1 MLKPRR
7 RIIRGSKTRR
17 TDIRYLEINRRMA
30 TITQL
35 SSTRNDAG
43 ADWRPSEKEPG
54 ANLTKLETHANSRGS
69 VHPDYREL
77 RESLDHM
84 NLEPVVEEL
93 TTQFGR
99 MGRRP
104 YARRPIVRGL
114 FLMPEEGI
122 TSVSELVRR
131 LGNESNLRA
140 ACGFSEYDPLP
151 SVDTFR
157 RVRRD
162 MEAMGEEVE
171 SRIME
176 VLEQIKELIE
186 MEEGSPGFAEEV
198 AVDATTI
205 RSNSNGNRKPESDP
219 DADWGIGNKSGAKS
233 GKSWTFGFKFLT
245 AGDANHGIPLYLE
258 VVAANVSEKST
269 FIPFME
275 EFLDRGFEP
284 KTVIADRGYDS
295 KDNNEWLQERGIA
308 PVIHKT
314 TPKSKKHTRD
324 ELHKDGFAPD
334 GSPLCGCGIKRVF
347 LRTDDRGFH
356 VYGPNPEGCPA
367 RLPNGQIPFPAGYDP
382 CGGEVAIDPK
392 RDVRLFGGDI
402 RRGSPEWDAAYRKRW
417 SVERVFSRWKGRGR
431 INEHHLRSLNSINL
445 LAQLHMLSLLTRK
458 LIELKEKARAR
469 APDSLAA

>member
-1 MLKPRR
+1 M
-7 RIIRGSKTRR
+7 
-17 TDIRYLEINRRMA
+17 
-30 TITQL
+30 
-35 SSTRNDAG
+35 
-43 ADWRPSEKEPG
+43 
-54 ANLTKLETHANSRGS
+54 
-69 VHPDYREL
+69 HPDYREL
-77 RESLDHM
+77 WESLDHM
-84 NLEPVVEEL
+84 NLEPVVEAL
-93 TTQFGR
+93 TPQPHRVGR
-99 MGRRP
+99 PPLPRK
-104 YARRPIVRGL
+104 PIVRGL

-140 ACGFSEYDPLP
+140 ACGFSEYVRLP
-151 SVDTFR
+151 SVATFH

-162 MEAMGEEVE
+162 MEVVREVVE
-171 SRIME
+171 SRITE
-176 VLEQIKELIE
+176 VMEQIG
-186 MEEGSPGFAEEV
+186 EGSPGFGEEV

-205 RSNSNGNRKPESDP
+205 RSNSNGNRKPKSDP
-219 DADWGIGNKSGAKS
+219 DADWGIGNSSGAKS
-233 GKSWTFGFKFLT
+233 GKSWTFGFKFLAAT
-245 AGDANHGIPLYLE
+245 DANHNIPLHFE
-258 VVAANVSEKST
+258 VVAANESEKST

-275 EFLDRGFEP
+275 KFLARGFEP

-295 KDNNEWLQERGIA
+295 EDNNEWLQERGIA

-334 GSPLCGCGIKRVF
+334 GSPLCGCGIKREF

-402 RRGSPEWDAAYRKRW
+402 RRGSPEWNAAYRKRW
-417 SVERVFSRWKGRGR
+417 SVERVFSRLKGRGR
-431 INEHHLRSLNSINL
+431 INDHHLRGLNSVKL

-458 LIELKEKARAR
+458 LIKLKEKARAR